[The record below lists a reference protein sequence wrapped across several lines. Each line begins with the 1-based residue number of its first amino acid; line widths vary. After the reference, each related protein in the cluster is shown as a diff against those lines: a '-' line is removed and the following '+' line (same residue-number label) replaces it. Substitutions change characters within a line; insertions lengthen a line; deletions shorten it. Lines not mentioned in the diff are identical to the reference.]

1 MKQNGKKKKKK
12 KKILKKKKKKKN
24 LCKQNAYLKFC
35 VARLYIFE
43 VYFQRFQ
50 KAMDV
55 VSKVG
60 PMPFLC
66 TLE

>member
-1 MKQNGKKKKKK
+1 MV
-12 KKILKKKKKKKN
+12 KKKKKKKN